1 MSFGDNNPFKTNNF
15 NGFWSRQLR
24 TIHSDAITAEV
35 RKMVVSANYNLGEDV
50 IHAFEK
56 GLKTEA
62 SPVGKAV
69 LSTLIENARIA
80 RDEQVPICQDTG
92 MAVFF
97 IEMGQDLHIEGKLLQ
112 DAVDEGVR
120 LGYQEGYLRK
130 SICDPFTRKNTGD
143 NTPAVLVVDVV
154 PGDQLKITAAPKG
167 GGSEN
172 MSRLTML
179 APSAGKKGI
188 VDFVVKRCEEAGS
201 NPCPPVIVGVG
212 IGGSAEKCMVLA
224 KKALL
229 RHVGDPS
236 PDPELAALE
245 AEMLEKINAIGMG
258 PQGLGG
264 TTYAMAVHVEKHPCH
279 IASLPL
285 AVNICCHA
293 SRHKEAVL

>member
-1 MSFGDNNPFKTNNF
+1 
-15 NGFWSRQLR
+15 
-24 TIHSDAITAEV
+24 
-35 RKMVVSANYNLGEDV
+35 
-50 IHAFEK
+50 
-56 GLKTEA
+56 LKTISAAAISEAVRGMVINANFRLGDDVLNAFRKGAKGEA
-62 SPVGKAV
+62 SPIGRAV
-69 LSTLIENARIA
+69 FETLLLNAEIA
-80 RDEQVPICQDTG
+80 ATEDVPICQDTG

-97 IEMGQDLHIEGKLLQ
+97 VELGQDAHIEGGLLQ

-120 LGYQEGYLRK
+120 KGYAEGYLRK
-130 SICDPFTRKNTGD
+130 SICDPFSRVNTKD
-143 NTPAVLVVDVV
+143 NTPSVVIVEIV
-154 PGDQLKITAAPKG
+154 KGYRVKITAAPKG

-212 IGGSAEKCMVLA
+212 VGGSAEKCVTIA
-224 KKALL
+224 KKALF
-229 RHVGDPS
+229 REIGSVN
-236 PDPELAALE
+236 PDAELAELE
-245 AEMLEKINAIGMG
+245 AEMLKKINALGMG

-264 TTYAMAVHVEKHPCH
+264 TIYAMAVHVEKHPCH
-279 IASLPL
+279 IASLPV

>member
-1 MSFGDNNPFKTNNF
+1 MRIIEFDIFEGEFLKTISAAAISEAVRGMVINANTRLGD
-15 NGFWSRQLR
+15 
-24 TIHSDAITAEV
+24 
-35 RKMVVSANYNLGEDV
+35 DV
-50 IHAFEK
+50 IAAFRRGAKE
-56 GLKTEA
+56 EA
-62 SPVGKAV
+62 SPIGRAV
-69 LSTLIENARIA
+69 YETLILNAEIAATEN
-80 RDEQVPICQDTG
+80 VPMCQDTG

-97 IEMGQDLHIEGKLLQ
+97 VELGQDAHIEGGLLQ

-120 LGYQEGYLRK
+120 KGYAEGYLRK
-130 SICDPFTRKNTGD
+130 SICDPFSRVNTKD
-143 NTPAVLVVDVV
+143 NTPSVVIVDVV
-154 PGDQLKITAAPKG
+154 KGDRVKITAAPKG

-179 APSAGKKGI
+179 PPSAGKKGI

-212 IGGSAEKCMVLA
+212 VGGSAEKCVTIA

-229 RHVGDPS
+229 REIGSVN
-236 PDPELAALE
+236 PDAELAELE
-245 AEMLEKINAIGMG
+245 AEMLKKINALGMG

-279 IASLPL
+279 IASLPV

-293 SRHKEAVL
+293 SRHKEVTL

>member
-1 MSFGDNNPFKTNNF
+1 MKTIK
-15 NGFWSRQLR
+15 SED
-24 TIHSDAITAEV
+24 IIAAV
-35 RKMVVSANYNLGEDV
+35 RDMVVNANTDLGSDV
-50 IHAFEK
+50 VAAFKK
-56 GLKTEA
+56 GLKDEV

-69 LSTLIENARIA
+69 FETLIENAEIA
-80 RDEQVPICQDTG
+80 RAEKVPICQDTG

-97 IEMGQDLHIEGKLLQ
+97 VELGQDVRIEGALLD
-112 DAVDEGVR
+112 DAINEGVR
-120 LGYQEGYLRK
+120 RGYADGYLRK
-130 SICDPFTRKNTGD
+130 SICDPFTRANTKD
-143 NTPAVLVVDVV
+143 NTPAVVIVEIVK
-154 PGDQLKITAAPKG
+154 GDSLKIIAAPKG

-188 VDFVVKRCEEAGS
+188 VDYVVERCEESGS

-212 IGGSAEKCMVLA
+212 IGGSAEKCMTIA

-229 RHVGDPS
+229 RPIGS
-236 PDPELAALE
+236 QNPDKELAALE
-245 AEMLEKINAIGMG
+245 AEMLEKINALGIG

-264 TTYAMAVHVEKHPCH
+264 VVFALAVHIEKHPCH

>member
-1 MSFGDNNPFKTNNF
+1 MRVIK
-15 NGFWSRQLR
+15 
-24 TIHSDAITAEV
+24 SDAITDAV
-35 RKMVVSANYNLGEDV
+35 RLMVVTANTDLGDDV
-50 IHAFEK
+50 MAAFRKGVKDEK
-56 GLKTEA
+56 

-69 LSTLIENARIA
+69 FETLIQNAEIA
-80 RDEQVPICQDTG
+80 RTEKVPICQDTG

-97 IEMGQDLHIEGKLLQ
+97 VELGQDAHIEGALLQ
-112 DAVDEGVR
+112 DAIDEGVR
-120 LGYQEGYLRK
+120 KGYAEGYLRK
-130 SICDPFTRKNTGD
+130 SICDPFTRANTKD
-143 NTPAVLVVDVV
+143 NTPAVVIVEMVK
-154 PGDQLKITAAPKG
+154 GDGLKITAAPKG

-212 IGGSAEKCMVLA
+212 IGGSAEKCMTIA

-229 RHVGDPS
+229 RKIGSVN
-236 PDPELAALE
+236 PDKELAELE
-245 AEMLEKINAIGMG
+245 AEMLKKINALGMG

-264 TTYAMAVHVEKHPCH
+264 SEYAMAVHIEKHPCH

-293 SRHKEAVL
+293 SRHKEANL